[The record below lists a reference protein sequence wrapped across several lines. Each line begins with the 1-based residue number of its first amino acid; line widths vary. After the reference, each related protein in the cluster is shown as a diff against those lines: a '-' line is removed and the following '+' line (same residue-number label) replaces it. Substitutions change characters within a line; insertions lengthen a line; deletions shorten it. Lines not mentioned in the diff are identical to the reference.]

1 MKFTDTVSV
10 AGTRRREDGYLVAD
24 ARIARTGIQSYLG
37 GEVGRPD
44 MARVRVYRPGAEVFS
59 RETLKS
65 AAHRPVTNDH
75 PADLVT
81 AENWKE
87 HAVGQTGDEVRGE
100 GIFLRVP
107 LMVSDISA
115 IRDIEAG
122 KRELSAGYT
131 CELDFTPGK
140 TASGEAYDAIQKNIR
155 LNHVAIVARGRAGAA
170 VRIGDGASTGWGAA
184 PRENASNADQ
194 PNETGAMTSKTV
206 TIDGQAI
213 AVSDAAAAAID
224 RLSLRLAAADDRI
237 AELAADHIA
246 TLAERDA
253 ALAAKD
259 AEIEALRAGRPAAD
273 RDADINARAEARA
286 NLLAAARVLA
296 RDLSTDGLSDAEIRR
311 AVVAARLGEAAIAGR
326 SAAYIDARFDILTED
341 AGRANDPFARVVAGG
356 VHTNDS
362 ASIRDRAYAG
372 MVSLLENAWKPVPKG
387 A

>member
-296 RDLSTDGLSDAEIRR
+296 RDLSTDGLSDAEI
-311 AVVAARLGEAAIAGR
+311 
-326 SAAYIDARFDILTED
+326 DALSR
-341 AGRANDPFARVVAGG
+341 P
-356 VHTNDS
+356 
-362 ASIRDRAYAG
+362 
-372 MVSLLENAWKPVPKG
+372 EN
-387 A
+387 